1 EKTTLEIGK
10 YKVSRATGKDAI
22 LLSALTRQDW
32 TERVAVSQ
40 RRDDNE
46 NVSAVNEELKRGGG
60 FLLTRSG
67 MPIGGAFYT
76 PVKDTIWE
84 LRRLGVIKTF
94 SGRGLTSLLLEAI
107 EGSARKR
114 NIQMVRVPVS
124 TENTVTRHYFEQL
137 GYRLVPG
144 ATMIT
149 AFPSASQ
156 PLMMQKFLM

>member
-1 EKTTLEIGK
+1 
-10 YKVSRATGKDAI
+10 
-22 LLSALTRQDW
+22 
-32 TERVAVSQ
+32 
-40 RRDDNE
+40 
-46 NVSAVNEELKRGGG
+46 
-60 FLLTRSG
+60 